1 MTPPPPVRPGE
12 PPVITLESNDAP
24 TSPARARAHRLWGGR
39 FAAESAPALDAL
51 NRSVGTDFRLW
62 PHDVRASMA
71 WAVALWDAGVLTLE
85 ESQRLEMG
93 LAAVHQQ
100 LADGAQAESGD
111 EDVHT
116 MIDRMLHGEV
126 GDLSGRL
133 HTGRSRNDQVA
144 TAARLWC
151 ADAVAGLDAA
161 VRALQE
167 VIIGQA
173 TALGDALMP
182 AYTHLQRAQPVAA
195 AHWLLNHF
203 WPLERDRARLAAA
216 GRSAMATLPL
226 GSGAIAG
233 SAYPISRVLLKES
246 LGFAAVSPNS
256 IDAVGDR
263 DFVAEVLFASALMA
277 THLSRM
283 AEDLIVY
290 GSSEFGF
297 VQFGEAFTTGSS
309 MMPQKRNPDALEL
322 VRASGGR
329 ALGDLVALLAT
340 LKGLPSGYSKDM
352 QEDKR
357 SLFDAVDTLMLVL
370 PAATGAL
377 GELVFRRD
385 RMQAAV
391 GSGMMATDVADY
403 LVARGV
409 TFRDAHRAVGTLIRI
424 ADAQGVEL
432 HELPFSEYAAIHP
445 DFGIDVFESLSP
457 RRSVERRDLT
467 GGTGPTALAAQLEA
481 ARAAIAPVRET
492 PRGNGVVIGV
502 R

>member
-1 MTPPPPVRPGE
+1 MTPPTVE
-12 PPVITLESNDAP
+12 PPDVESGARVSDIRP
-24 TSPARARAHRLWGGR
+24 SPARARAHRLWGGR
-39 FAAESAPALDAL
+39 FATESAPALEAL

-62 PHDVRASMA
+62 PFDVRSSMA

-100 LADGAQAESGD
+100 LVDGAGPDASD

-116 MIDRMLHGEV
+116 MIDRMLHAEV
-126 GDLSGRL
+126 GELSGRL

-151 ADAVAGLDAA
+151 ADAVTALDAA
-161 VRALQE
+161 VRALQDTL
-167 VIIGQA
+167 VDQA

-195 AHWLLNHF
+195 AHWMLGHF
-203 WPLERDRARLAAA
+203 WPLERDSARLAAA
-216 GRSAMATLPL
+216 GRSAMAMLPL

-256 IDAVGDR
+256 VDAVGDR
-263 DFVAEVLFASALMA
+263 DFVAEVLFATALMA
-277 THLSRM
+277 THLSRL
-283 AEDLIVY
+283 AEDLIVF

-329 ALGDLVALLAT
+329 ALGDLVALLTT

-357 SLFDAVDTLMLVL
+357 ALFDAVDTLMLVL
-370 PAATGAL
+370 PAAAGAL
-377 GELVFRRD
+377 GELTFRRD
-385 RMQAAV
+385 RMQGAV
-391 GSGMMATDVADY
+391 SSAMMATDVADY

-409 TFRDAHRAVGTLIRI
+409 AFRDAHRAVGVLIRM

-432 HELPFSEYAAIHP
+432 HELPFAEYATVHP
-445 DFGIDVFESLSP
+445 DFAIDVFESLSP
-457 RRSVERRDLT
+457 RRSVERRNIE
-467 GGTGPTALAAQLEA
+467 GGTGPDALRVQLVA
-481 ARAAIAPVRET
+481 ARAALAPPRET
-492 PRGNGVVIGV
+492 PRGNGVVIAS